1 MIEFLNQKL
10 VFLNK
15 SYTSSDA
22 LFEDIGGEISARGYG
37 TGQFVEKLKERE
49 GNFPTGLNLGSYGV
63 AIPHTDPEYITE
75 QFISVATLREP
86 VSFKSM
92 DNIEVEVPVKLV
104 FILGLKKAE
113 NQLKILQTLMKVIQD
128 ETLVKELM
136 KEKSINQLLLTLE
149 KTQFEG
155 TDKNE

>member
-1 MIEFLNQKL
+1 MIEFLNQQL

-22 LFEDIGGEISARGYG
+22 LFDDIGGQISARGFG

-49 GNFPTGLNLGSYGV
+49 GNFPTGLNLGNYGV

-75 QFISVATLREP
+75 QFISVATLNEP

-92 DNIEVEVPVKLV
+92 DNIEVEVPVRLV
-104 FILGLKKAE
+104 FILGLTKAD
-113 NQLKILQTLMKVIQD
+113 NQLLVLQTLMQVIQD
-128 ETLVKELM
+128 EQLVKEIM
-136 KEKSINQLLLTLE
+136 QEKSIKDVLSALE
-149 KTQFEG
+149 KIQVEG
-155 TDKNE
+155 ND

>member
-15 SYTSSDA
+15 SYSNSDA
-22 LFEDIGGEISARGYG
+22 LFEDIGGEIFAKGFG

-49 GNFPTGLNLGSYGV
+49 GNFPTGLNLGNYGV

-75 QFISVATLREP
+75 QFISVATLNEP

-92 DNIEVEVPVKLV
+92 DNINVEVPVKLV
-104 FILGLKKAE
+104 FILGLTKAE
-113 NQLKILQTLMKVIQD
+113 NQLLVLQKLMQVIQD
-128 ETLVKELM
+128 EALVKGLM
-136 KEKSINQLLLTLE
+136 KEKNINDLLRTLE
-149 KTQFEG
+149 KNTI
-155 TDKNE
+155 